1 VDQERLAERYRV
13 EARIGQGG
21 MAEVYRGFDP
31 SLDRM
36 VAIKVLVH
44 PFDRD
49 AGFVARFRREAQAA
63 ARLNHPN
70 IVGVYDAGAD
80 GDTQFIVMEY
90 IEGRTL
96 ASFLADGGAPTPEQA
111 VELTEKVAA
120 ALEAAHQHGIVHR
133 DIKPAN
139 IMVTR
144 TGEVKVMDF
153 GIARLQTDATAPQ
166 ARPHISPPNRR
177 RASRSTPA
185 PTSTPSGVCSMN
197 CWPIASRSPG
207 THRSRWRTS
216 R

>member
-1 VDQERLAERYRV
+1 VERETIGERYTV

-21 MAEVYRGFDP
+21 MAEVFRGFDP
-31 SLDRM
+31 SLDRT

-96 ASFLADGGAPTPEQA
+96 ASFLAGGGHPTPMQA
-111 VELTEKVAA
+111 VELTEKVAS
-120 ALEAAHQHGIVHR
+120 ALQAAH
-133 DIKPAN
+133 
-139 IMVTR
+139 
-144 TGEVKVMDF
+144 
-153 GIARLQTDATAPQ
+153 
-166 ARPHISPPNRR
+166 
-177 RASRSTPA
+177 
-185 PTSTPSGVCSMN
+185 
-197 CWPIASRSPG
+197 PIR
-207 THRSRWRTS
+207 
-216 R
+216 